1 MEEKSASIWKSTM
14 VSGIYLGI
22 ALILLSVVFYVTGN
36 TFSKIAQYSSYP
48 IMIAGII
55 WGQISYKNELGGF
68 STYGQAF
75 TAGLLTMVFASILTS
90 IYTYL
95 LYTVID
101 PSLQE
106 QMRIFTEEQMMAQGK
121 VPEEQMEMAL
131 QMTAKFQT
139 PIMLV
144 VFSLFGGAFIGAII
158 SLITAIFIKKNPSDE
173 VPE

>member
-1 MEEKSASIWKSTM
+1 MEENSASIWKSTM
-14 VSGIYLGI
+14 VSGVYLGI

-36 TFSKIAQYSSYP
+36 TFSKVAQYSSYP

-55 WGQISYKNELGGF
+55 WGQITFKKELGGI

-75 TAGLLTMVFASILTS
+75 AAGLLTMVFASIITS

-106 QMRIFTEEQMMAQGK
+106 QMRIFTEEQMIAQGK

-139 PIMLV
+139 PPMLV
-144 VFSLFGGAFIGAII
+144 ILGLVGGTFIGAII